1 MASTSG
7 TTIFNLDLS
16 ELVEEAFERCGSQLR
31 SGYDLRTARR
41 SLNLMS
47 IEWANRG
54 INLWTVEECSIP
66 LVTNQ
71 GIYNIPADT
80 IDILDLETR
89 TSNAS
94 TSNQTD
100 INLSRISESTY
111 ATIPNKLTTGRPV
124 QVYYNRQSGNEDT
137 STTIYLAA
145 NITATDTTITLATT
159 DGSVVN
165 LRSTG
170 YIKIDN
176 ETIAYT
182 NLVGNVLNNCWRGQN
197 GTTAVAH
204 TAGTNPNYTY
214 ITIQYLPCVN
224 VWPTPDSGGGPY
236 TLVYWRMRRVQDAG
250 TGVNIQ
256 DVPFRFINCM
266 AAGLAYFL
274 SIKIQG
280 ITAERVMFL
289 KQDYEDQFNLASQE
303 DRETAPIRWVPR
315 NLFYSR

>member
-71 GIYNIPADT
+71 GVYAIPTDT

-145 NITATDTTITLATT
+145 DINSTDTSITLATT

-170 YIKIDN
+170 FIKIGT

-182 NLVGNVLNNCWRGQN
+182 NLVGNVLTNCWRGQN
-197 GTTAVAH
+197 GTTAASHVAS
-204 TAGTNPNYTY
+204 ATNF
-214 ITIQYLPCVN
+214 ITVQYLPCVN
-224 VWPTPDSGGGPY
+224 IWPTPDSGGGPY

-274 SIKIQG
+274 SVKLQG
-280 ITAERVMFL
+280 MTPERVMFL

>member
-1 MASTSG
+1 MAYTSG
-7 TTIFNLDLS
+7 TTVFNLDLS
-16 ELVEEAFERCGSQLR
+16 ELVEEAYERCGSQLR

-47 IEWANRG
+47 IEWSNRG

-71 GIYNIPADT
+71 GIYAVPNDT

-124 QVYYNRQSGNEDT
+124 QVYYNRQSGNADV
-137 STTIYLAA
+137 TTYTVTGSAISS
-145 NITATDTTITLATT
+145 TDTTITL
-159 DGSVVN
+159 GSPSGTLTG

-170 YIKIDN
+170 FIQLDN
-176 ETIAYT
+176 EIIAYT
-182 NLVGNVLNNCWRGQN
+182 NIVGTQLQNCWRGQN
-197 GTTAVAH
+197 GTTAAGH
-204 TAGTNPNYTY
+204 AIGTTA
-214 ITIQYLPCVN
+214 IAQYLPCVN
-224 VWPTPDSGGGPY
+224 IWPTPDSGGGPY

-274 SIKIQG
+274 CIKLQG
-280 ITAERVMFL
+280 IDQQRVMFL
-289 KQDYEDQFNLASQE
+289 KQDYEDQFNLAAQE
-303 DRETAPIRWVPR
+303 DRETAPVRWVPR

>member
-1 MASTSG
+1 MAYTSG
-7 TTIFNLDLS
+7 TTVFNLDLS
-16 ELVEEAFERCGSQLR
+16 ELVEEAYERCGSQLR

-47 IEWANRG
+47 IEWSNRG

-71 GIYNIPADT
+71 GIYAVPNDT

-124 QVYYNRQSGNEDT
+124 QVYYNRQSGNADV
-137 STTIYLAA
+137 TTYTVTGSAISS
-145 NITATDTTITLATT
+145 TDTTITL
-159 DGSVVN
+159 GSPSGTLTG

-170 YIKIDN
+170 FIQLDN
-176 ETIAYT
+176 EVIAYT
-182 NLVGNVLNNCWRGQN
+182 NIVGTQLQNCWRGQN
-197 GTTAVAH
+197 GTTAAGH
-204 TAGTNPNYTY
+204 AIGTTA
-214 ITIQYLPCVN
+214 IAQYLPCVN
-224 VWPTPDSGGGPY
+224 IWPTPDSGGGPY

-250 TGVNIQ
+250 NGVNIQ

-274 SIKIQG
+274 SVKLSNM
-280 ITAERVMFL
+280 TPDRVMFL
-289 KQDYEDQFNLASQE
+289 KQDYEDQFNLAAQE
-303 DRETAPIRWVPR
+303 DRETAPVRWVPR

>member
-1 MASTSG
+1 MAYTSG
-7 TTIFNLDLS
+7 TTVFNLDLS
-16 ELVEEAFERCGSQLR
+16 ELVEEAYERCGSQLR

-71 GIYNIPADT
+71 GIYAVPNDT

-124 QVYYNRQSGNEDT
+124 QVYYNRQSGNADV
-137 STTIYLAA
+137 TTYTVTGSAISS
-145 NITATDTTITLATT
+145 TDTTITL
-159 DGSVVN
+159 GSPSGTLTG

-170 YIKIDN
+170 FIQLDN
-176 ETIAYT
+176 EVIAYT
-182 NLVGNVLNNCWRGQN
+182 NIVGTQLQNCWRGQN
-197 GTTAVAH
+197 GTTAAGH
-204 TAGTNPNYTY
+204 AIGTTA
-214 ITIQYLPCVN
+214 IAQYLPCVN
-224 VWPTPDSGGGPY
+224 IWPTPDSGGGPY

-250 TGVNIQ
+250 NGVNIQ

-274 SIKIQG
+274 SVKLSNM
-280 ITAERVMFL
+280 TPERVMFL
-289 KQDYEDQFNLASQE
+289 KQDYEDQFNLAAQE
-303 DRETAPIRWVPR
+303 DRETAPVRWVPR

>member
-1 MASTSG
+1 MAYTSG
-7 TTIFNLDLS
+7 TTVFNLDLS
-16 ELVEEAFERCGSQLR
+16 ELVEEAYERCGSQLR

-47 IEWANRG
+47 IEWSNRG

-71 GIYNIPADT
+71 GIYAVPNDT

-124 QVYYNRQSGNEDT
+124 QVYYNRQSGNADV
-137 STTIYLAA
+137 TTYTVTGSAISS
-145 NITATDTTITLATT
+145 TDTTITL
-159 DGSVVN
+159 GSPSGTLTG

-170 YIKIDN
+170 FIQLDN
-176 ETIAYT
+176 EIIAYT
-182 NLVGNVLNNCWRGQN
+182 NIVGTQLQNCWRGQN
-197 GTTAVAH
+197 GTTAAGH
-204 TAGTNPNYTY
+204 AIGTTA
-214 ITIQYLPCVN
+214 IAQYLPCVN
-224 VWPTPDSGGGPY
+224 IWPTPDSGGGPY

-250 TGVNIQ
+250 NGVNIQ

-274 SIKIQG
+274 SVKLSNM
-280 ITAERVMFL
+280 TPDRVMFL
-289 KQDYEDQFNLASQE
+289 KQDYEDQFNLAAQE
-303 DRETAPIRWVPR
+303 DRETAPVRWVPR